1 MMSATAAISSQQQQS
16 SPQVDEGQRF
26 LGINVIEE
34 LTPSP
39 EIPTEKKEEIID
51 GALLKN
57 LMNGQSNG
65 EKPVKTD
72 ITHIPDNE
80 FDELD

>member
-1 MMSATAAISSQQQQS
+1 MLVWLVVTYTLKKQICLIHPMSKH
-16 SPQVDEGQRF
+16 
-26 LGINVIEE
+26 VIYFYLQ